1 MVMLAG
7 NLAFSPEFEKAK
19 ADLQLAAAAM
29 KRVAMGIW
37 PF

>member
-19 ADLQLAAAAM
+19 ADLQSTQEKYAVM
-29 KRVAMGIW
+29 VET
-37 PF
+37 